1 MKDEIT
7 TQSVH
12 YIDLVWKTLYR
23 WYAKLAEYT
32 PNIIVGLIVFFL
44 IFYSSRFLSKVALRI
59 FHKVY
64 PKNNNQDTVETLIGV
79 FRFIILLF
87 GTFISLEIMGLSG
100 FLWKFIGSLGVAGV
114 IAGVALKDLVS
125 SIFSGMLVGVDKS
138 FKVGDLITLANNT
151 GTVQEIGFLTTKL
164 LTEDGK
170 KVYIPNQTIFN
181 APFQNISASP
191 QRKVILDFQIPVGQ
205 DIERAKM
212 AILNEIRTFDF
223 TDKTDAAEVVF
234 TDVKDGN
241 FMLQAKFWIEPSANY
256 INSKSDA
263 ILNINKRLDTEKIN
277 LVTPQSININRTDLA
292 N

>member
-138 FKVGDLITLANNT
+138 FKVGDFITLANNT

>member
-1 MKDEIT
+1 MKDDIT
-7 TQSVH
+7 KQSVH
-12 YIDLVWKTLYR
+12 YIDLVWRTLEN
-23 WYAKLAEYT
+23 WYMRFAEFT
-32 PNIIVGLIVFFL
+32 PNLVVGLAIFLMIFF
-44 IFYSSRFLSKVALRI
+44 SSRFITNLLVKF
-59 FHKVY
+59 FHRKF
-64 PKNNNQDTVETLIGV
+64 PNKSDTIPSLIGF
-79 FRFIILLF
+79 FRFLVLLI
-87 GTFISLEIMGLSG
+87 GAFIALEIMGLSG

-125 SIFSGMLVGVDKS
+125 SIFSGMLVSVDKS
-138 FKVGDLITLANNT
+138 FKVGDFISLGNNS

-205 DIERAKM
+205 DIEKAK
-212 AILNEIRTFDF
+212 ASILDEIKNLKY

-241 FMLQAKFWIEPSANY
+241 FLLQAKFWIETSANF
-256 INSKSDA
+256 IAAKSDA
-263 ILNINKRLDTEKIN
+263 ILNINKRLDSEKIC
-277 LVTPQSININRTDLA
+277 LVTPQSININKTDFV